1 MRPPCRLGDAL
12 LACHLLLLAA
22 CTGAETSAP
31 LADGGRAL
39 GALQLE
45 SVASLSA
52 TIQERARS
60 GAVDW
65 SPPIGQL
72 YAHLFVPTEVIEVAD
87 TVRAGVPVA
96 ITVNTIGENGCWQ
109 ADGGTL
115 TQSGDSVLI
124 AAYDRHSG
132 APACTQLWTDQLR
145 HSFSA
150 TFPRAGTG
158 VIRGFGRRLKVGVPG
173 YSMPIVATRAIVVLP

>member
-1 MRPPCRLGDAL
+1 MSPRRRFGDTL
-12 LACHLLLLAA
+12 IACHLLLLAA
-22 CTGAETSAP
+22 CTATETSAP
-31 LADGGRAL
+31 LADGARSL

-45 SVASLSA
+45 SVGPLPALL
-52 TIQERARS
+52 QERALS
-60 GAVDW
+60 GTVGW
-65 SPPIGQL
+65 SPPIDQI
-72 YAHLFVPTEVIEVAD
+72 YPRLFVPTDAIDVAD

-96 ITVNTIGENGCWQ
+96 ITVNTVGENGCWV

-145 HSFSA
+145 HTFSA

-158 VIRGFGRRLKVGVPG
+158 VIRAFGRRLRVGTPK
-173 YSMPIVATRAIVVLP
+173 YSMPVVATRTVVVLP